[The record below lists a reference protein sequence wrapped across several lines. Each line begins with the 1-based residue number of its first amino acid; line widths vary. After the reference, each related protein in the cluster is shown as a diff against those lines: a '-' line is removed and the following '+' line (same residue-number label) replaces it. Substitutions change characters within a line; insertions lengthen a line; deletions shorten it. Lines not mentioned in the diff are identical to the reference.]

1 MHLSKALALSSL
13 VATAVASTC
22 SYIQADSGDGCW
34 ALAERCG
41 ITQDELTTYNTEAD
55 FCDVVLANQYVCCSE
70 GSLPDF
76 APKPY
81 SDGTCYTYT
90 IQANDYCEGIATANQ
105 MDVADIPGYNN
116 NTWGWNGCGD
126 LQAGQYICLSNGTA
140 PFPAAVSYALCG
152 PQVPGTTQPVGMA
165 ASNWTNLNPC
175 PLNAC
180 CDIWGQC
187 GITADFCTPS
197 LSSTG
202 APGTAK
208 NGTNGCISNC
218 GTNITNNDEGP
229 STVRRIGYFEA
240 WNSDRPCLNMDVSKL
255 QGTSYYTDIHWAFA
269 NLTESWEVDVSGEQE
284 QFDGLLNLT
293 GVNRVLSFGGWGFS
307 TSAYTYSILRS
318 GVQEANRQTFADNI
332 VSFMNKYDLEGVDFD
347 WEYPGATDIPGIPAD
362 SSDSGENYLEF
373 LKLVRAQLPN
383 ATTLSIAAPA
393 SYWYLKNFPIKE
405 ISEVVDYIVYMT
417 YDLHGQWDYNS
428 TWSDPGCPDGGCL
441 RSQVNKTETAYA
453 LSMITKAG
461 VKSNK
466 VIAGLPLYGRS
477 FQMVNASC
485 TGPECHFT
493 GPDSGAEEGIC
504 TQTAGYI
511 SNFELYEIIAAYE
524 NDGNGTYGT
533 VTQYQD
539 EGDVLIY
546 DETNWVSWLTPE
558 SYVERR
564 EWTDGLN
571 FGGTSDWA
579 IDLNTTYADDGNG
592 TAEDS
597 GYDDDSTL
605 TVCDYSLTFDS
616 LDAIYDAAADYRQ
629 DCMAVYTLEVLINML
644 NTSYAN
650 YTNVN
655 QGYDDLFSYYVT
667 YMDDLVPEI
676 LNDDFFFNTSATGT
690 YASQPEMGS
699 GAQYFDCAIGS
710 KAAKSCSDVNSDD
723 ELAIHT
729 TAVTLVDKDGFDTA
743 IADNGFISTW
753 VELGDYTYVWEY
765 AAQEYGERKAD
776 FKFTGSFPIQ
786 NASMTVPNPK
796 DIVTK
801 ALPDI
806 PTLLT
811 EMQATLLDLML
822 SQWQNGSFT
831 DPASAY
837 SMPVFMLMQAV
848 EDMAEVKS
856 LGTTEKKIEAEE
868 AKRKK
873 DFILMIVS
881 VVLMFVPMVGEEVAA
896 AAGLATVARTV
907 AVAGELAN
915 GALAVYDT
923 VSDPSSAVTNI
934 IGMLFGVGNIAK
946 VTRDGE
952 GLASVAKLRAAMKE
966 SEIESFGTI
975 FTTNDSKLQSILKIC
990 VGVLVN
996 IFVDSFWGFISYE
1009 QRLYVH
1015 MWDCT

>member
-1 MHLSKALALSSL
+1 MLLSKTLVFSSL
-13 VATAVASTC
+13 VATAVSSTC
-22 SYIQADSGDGCW
+22 SYIQVDSGDGCW
-34 ALAERCG
+34 SLANRCG
-41 ITQDELTTYNTEAD
+41 ITEDELTTYNTATD
-55 FCDVVLANQYVCCSE
+55 FCNDLEANQYICCSE
-70 GSLPDF
+70 GTLPDF
-76 APKPY
+76 SPKPY
-81 SDGTCYTYT
+81 SNGTCYTYT
-90 IQANDYCEGIATANQ
+90 VQSGDTCEAIAKAEL
-105 MDVADIPGYNN
+105 MDEDKISGYNN
-116 NTWGWNGCGD
+116 ETWGWSGCSD
-126 LQAGQYICLSNGTA
+126 LILGQRICLSNGTA
-140 PFPAAVSYALCG
+140 PFPSALESALCG
-152 PQVPGTTQPVGMA
+152 PQVPGTTEPTDMA

-187 GITADFCTPS
+187 GITPDFCTA
-197 LSSTG
+197 SSALTD

-229 STVRRIGYFEA
+229 STPRRIGYFEA
-240 WNSDRPCLNMDVSKL
+240 WNADRPCLNMDVSKL
-255 QGTSYYTDIHWAFA
+255 QGNSYYTDIHWAFA
-269 NLTESWEVDVSGEQE
+269 NLTESWEVDVSGNQD

-307 TSAYTYSILRS
+307 TSAYTYDVLRT
-318 GVQEANRQTFADNI
+318 GVQEANRQTFADN
-332 VSFMNKYDLEGVDFD
+332 VVAFMNKYELEGIDFD

-373 LKLVRAQLPN
+373 LKLVRDQLPD
-383 ATTLSIAAPA
+383 TMTLSIAAPA
-393 SYWYLKNFPIKE
+393 SYWYLRHFPIKE
-405 ISEVVDYIVYMT
+405 IAEVVDYIVFMT

-428 TWSDPGCPDGGCL
+428 TSSDPGCPDGGCL

-477 FQMVNASC
+477 FEMANTSC
-485 TGPECHFT
+485 TGPECRFT
-493 GPDSGAEEGIC
+493 GPNSGADEGIC

-511 SNFELYEIIAAYE
+511 SNFELFEIIDAYE
-524 NDGNGTYGT
+524 NEGENSTYGS

-546 DETNWVSWLTPE
+546 NETNWVSWLSPS
-558 SYVERR
+558 SYVARR

-579 IDLNTTYADDGNG
+579 IDLNQTYSNGGNG
-592 TAEDS
+592 SELSS
-597 GYDDDSTL
+597 GDYDDDYL
-605 TVCDYSLTFDS
+605 TPCDYSLTFDS
-616 LDAIYDAAADYRQ
+616 LDAIYDAADDYRS
-629 DCMAVYTLEVLINML
+629 DCVAVYTLEVLINML
-644 NTSYAN
+644 NTSYVN

-667 YMDDLVPEI
+667 YMEDLVPEI
-676 LNDDFFFNTSATGT
+676 LKDDFFFNTSATGGV
-690 YASQPEMGS
+690 YATQPAMGS
-699 GAQYFDCAIGS
+699 GAQYFECTVGS
-710 KAAKSCSDVNSDD
+710 ETAKSCSDINIDD

-729 TAVTLVDKDGFDTA
+729 TAITLTDEDGFETA
-743 IADNGFISTW
+743 IADNGFISSW
-753 VELGDYTYVWEY
+753 VELGDYTYVYEY
-765 AAQEYGERKAD
+765 SAQEYGEVKRD

-796 DIVTK
+796 DIVTQ

-806 PTLLT
+806 PTLMT

-822 SQWQNGSFT
+822 SQWQNGSIS

-848 EDMAEVKS
+848 ENMAEVKK
-856 LGTTEKKIEAEE
+856 LGTTEKTEEAEE

-873 DFILMIVS
+873 DFILLIVS
-881 VVLMFVPMVGEEVAA
+881 VVLMFVPIVGEEVAA

-915 GALAVYDT
+915 GALAVYQT
-923 VSDPSSAVTNI
+923 VDDPSSAVSNI
-934 IGMLFGVGNIAK
+934 IGMLFGIGSIAK
-946 VTRDGE
+946 VSRDGK
-952 GLASVAKLRAAMKE
+952 GIASIAKLRASMKD

-975 FTTNDSKLQSILKIC
+975 FTTNDDKLQSILKIC
-990 VGVLVN
+990 
-996 IFVDSFWGFISYE
+996 SA
-1009 QRLYVH
+1009 
-1015 MWDCT
+1015 